1 MTAMLND
8 ITGSPAAL
16 FVYVSHNIHIIQS
29 IYLRKKSYKILQHKA
44 MEGGWGGSNHTPLSL
59 VPK

>member
-8 ITGSPAAL
+8 ITGSPVAL

-29 IYLRKKSYKILQHKA
+29 IHLR
-44 MEGGWGGSNHTPLSL
+44 
-59 VPK
+59 

>member
-16 FVYVSHNIHIIQS
+16 FVYVSHNIHTTHS
-29 IYLRKKSYKILQHKA
+29 IHLR
-44 MEGGWGGSNHTPLSL
+44 
-59 VPK
+59 